1 MWNTQ
6 YKPVILNSRMNKEQ
20 AAQRMGLDKKN
31 QKRIVLTDEQF
42 VNLRE
47 AANNFVF
54 SVASGWDMEVEEGER
69 FDDAI
74 IEHIVKPF
82 IEPLINKEL

>member
-1 MWNTQ
+1 MC
-6 YKPVILNSRMNKEQ
+6 
-20 AAQRMGLDKKN
+20 DKKC

-42 VNLRE
+42 ANLRE
-47 AANNFVF
+47 AANNFVLD
-54 SVASGWDMEVEEGER
+54 VVWGWDAEIEEGKR

>member
-1 MWNTQ
+1 MC
-6 YKPVILNSRMNKEQ
+6 
-20 AAQRMGLDKKN
+20 DKKH

-42 VNLRE
+42 DELRE
-47 AANNFVF
+47 AANNFVL
-54 SVASGWDMEVEEGER
+54 SVASGWDMEVEEGKR

>member
-1 MWNTQ
+1 MEEET
-6 YKPVILNSRMNKEQ
+6 V
-20 AAQRMGLDKKN
+20 QRI
-31 QKRIVLTDEQF
+31 RLTDEQF
-42 VNLRE
+42 VKLRE
-47 AANNFVF
+47 AANDFVL
-54 SVASGWDMEVEEGER
+54 SVASGWDMEVEEGKR

>member
-1 MWNTQ
+1 M
-6 YKPVILNSRMNKEQ
+6 
-20 AAQRMGLDKKN
+20 KKN
-31 QKRIVLTDEQF
+31 QKRIMLTDEQF

>member
-1 MWNTQ
+1 MC
-6 YKPVILNSRMNKEQ
+6 
-20 AAQRMGLDKKN
+20 DKKD

-42 VNLRE
+42 ANLRE
-47 AANNFVF
+47 AANVFVL
-54 SVASGWDMEVEEGER
+54 SVASGWDMEVETGKR

>member
-1 MWNTQ
+1 MC
-6 YKPVILNSRMNKEQ
+6 
-20 AAQRMGLDKKN
+20 DKKY

-47 AANNFVF
+47 AANNFVL
-54 SVASGWDMEVEEGER
+54 SVASGWDMEVEEGKR

>member
-1 MWNTQ
+1 M
-6 YKPVILNSRMNKEQ
+6 
-20 AAQRMGLDKKN
+20 
-31 QKRIVLTDEQF
+31 LTDEQF
-42 VNLRE
+42 ANLRE
-47 AANNFVF
+47 SANNFVL
-54 SVASGWDMEVEEGER
+54 SVASGWDMDVEKGKR

>member
-1 MWNTQ
+1 
-6 YKPVILNSRMNKEQ
+6 
-20 AAQRMGLDKKN
+20 MGLDKKN

>member
-1 MWNTQ
+1 MC
-6 YKPVILNSRMNKEQ
+6 
-20 AAQRMGLDKKN
+20 DKRY

-47 AANNFVF
+47 AANNFVL
-54 SVASGWDMEVEEGER
+54 SVASGWDMEVEEGKR

>member
-1 MWNTQ
+1 MT
-6 YKPVILNSRMNKEQ
+6 M
-20 AAQRMGLDKKN
+20 N

-47 AANNFVF
+47 AANNFVL
-54 SVASGWDMEVEEGER
+54 SVASGWDMEVEKGKQ
-69 FDDAI
+69 FDDSL

>member
-1 MWNTQ
+1 M
-6 YKPVILNSRMNKEQ
+6 
-20 AAQRMGLDKKN
+20 KKY

>member
-1 MWNTQ
+1 MTM
-6 YKPVILNSRMNKEQ
+6 RH
-20 AAQRMGLDKKN
+20 

-42 VNLRE
+42 ANLRE
-47 AANNFVF
+47 AANNFVL
-54 SVASGWDMEVEEGER
+54 SVASGWDMEVEKGKR

-74 IEHIVKPF
+74 IENIVKPF

>member
-1 MWNTQ
+1 MC
-6 YKPVILNSRMNKEQ
+6 
-20 AAQRMGLDKKN
+20 DKKY

-47 AANNFVF
+47 AANNFVL
-54 SVASGWDMEVEEGER
+54 SVASGWDTEIEEGKR

-74 IEHIVKPF
+74 NEYIVKPF

>member
-1 MWNTQ
+1 MC
-6 YKPVILNSRMNKEQ
+6 
-20 AAQRMGLDKKN
+20 DKKY

-42 VNLRE
+42 ANLRE
-47 AANNFVF
+47 AANNFVL
-54 SVASGWDMEVEEGER
+54 SVASGWDMEVEEGEL
-69 FDDAI
+69 FDDAV

>member
-1 MWNTQ
+1 MT
-6 YKPVILNSRMNKEQ
+6 KKKTT
-20 AAQRMGLDKKN
+20 DKKV

-47 AANNFVF
+47 AANNFVL
-54 SVASGWDMEVEEGER
+54 SVASGWDMEVEEGEL
-69 FDDAI
+69 FDDAV